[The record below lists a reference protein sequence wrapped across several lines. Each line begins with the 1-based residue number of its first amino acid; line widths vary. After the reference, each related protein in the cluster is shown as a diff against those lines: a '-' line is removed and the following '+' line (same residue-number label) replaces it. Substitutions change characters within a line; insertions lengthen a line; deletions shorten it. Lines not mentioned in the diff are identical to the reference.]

1 MSTSHG
7 WSKWSELIQGVP
19 QGSALG
25 PLLFNIF
32 LDYLFYILNDV
43 DICNSEDDTNPNV
56 RDSSLKLVLE
66 IPEKSSQLAI
76 KRFNKII

>member
-7 WSKWSELIQGVP
+7 WSKWSEIIQGAP

-32 LDYLFYILNDV
+32 LNDLFYILNDV
-43 DICNSEDDTNPNV
+43 DICNSEDDTTPNV

-66 IPEKSSQLAI
+66 NPQKSSQLAI
-76 KRFNKII
+76 KRFNKIM